1 MYSLAQNYSRG
12 SKYNSWSLQYS
23 VVVGLYRGWRAE
35 YGREERLSVKWGPAS
50 GLHVA
55 NYLLESYVRSP
66 ARTVVVVLTQ
76 DAMLSSSP
84 PGNPQDVSC
93 WKRHYTSTHSTT
105 QHYLQSLSRH
115 RSVNLSHST
124 VRSTL
129 KALTGSLDS
138 LHLRNTT
145 AFSPPHH
152 HTRLRVQ
159 SLPTTLHCTALTY
172 HHITASASLSTT
184 VCDRVIPHNLHRLT
198 TSSYFD
204 N

>member
-1 MYSLAQNYSRG
+1 MENVRD
-12 SKYNSWSLQYS
+12 
-23 VVVGLYRGWRAE
+23 
-35 YGREERLSVKWGPAS
+35 ERLSGPAS

-55 NYLLESYVRSP
+55 NYLLESYVRLP

-84 PGNPQDVSC
+84 PGNPQDVSW

-145 AFSPPHH
+145 AFSPPPPPLGCGYSPCQQHY
-152 HTRLRVQ
+152 
-159 SLPTTLHCTALTY
+159 TAP
-172 HHITASASLSTT
+172 
-184 VCDRVIPHNLHRLT
+184 R
-198 TSSYFD
+198 
-204 N
+204 